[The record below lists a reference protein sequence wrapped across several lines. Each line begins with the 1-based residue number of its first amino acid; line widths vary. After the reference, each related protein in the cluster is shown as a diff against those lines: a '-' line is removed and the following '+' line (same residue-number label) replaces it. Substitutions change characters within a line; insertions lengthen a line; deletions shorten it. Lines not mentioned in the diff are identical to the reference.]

1 MSVHFGRREGAAIL
15 ASALLA
21 TTPSLQAQSTFDG
34 DLTGPGHS
42 QVALD
47 LLSYVAPTTSGGW
60 VWFNPRVYHGFSHH
74 LEAGLGM
81 SAYSHQTNGG
91 PSAIQPSLKWRAL
104 SDTTHHVIVSAG
116 GQSLVAVQRGT
127 DSYGLAFVS
136 VDKWLNHSEKAAG
149 AVAVGSYSLLG
160 RDAASSDDRRG
171 AIVSGWEAVG
181 PVRISASWLSGRNFY
196 GYRTGAVTYTTATS
210 RWFTVGYSVG
220 NATFHNAGPYF
231 STGRAF

>member
-1 MSVHFGRREGAAIL
+1 LVAA
-15 ASALLA
+15 AFLA

-34 DLTGPGHS
+34 DITGQGHS

-47 LLSYVAPTTSGGW
+47 MLSYVAPSASGGW
-60 VWFNPRVYHGFSHH
+60 VWFNPRVYHGFVHH

-81 SAYSHQTNGG
+81 SAYSHQANGG
-91 PSAIQPSLKWRAL
+91 PSSVQPSLKWRAF
-104 SDTTHHVIVSAG
+104 SDTSHHVTLSAG
-116 GQSLVAVQRGT
+116 GQSLVAVQKGI

-149 AVAVGSYSLLG
+149 AVAVGSYTLVG
-160 RDAASSDDRRG
+160 RDAASTDDRHG

-181 PVRISASWLSGRNFY
+181 PLRFSGSWLTGKNFY
-196 GYRTGAVTYTTATS
+196 GYRTGSVTYTTASS

-220 NATFHNAGPYF
+220 NAAFHNAGPYF
-231 STGRAF
+231 STGRSF

>member
-1 MSVHFGRREGAAIL
+1 MRRGGLSAIAA
-15 ASALLA
+15 ALLA
-21 TTPSLQAQSTFDG
+21 MTPSLPAQSTFDG

-47 LLSYVAPTTSGGW
+47 MLSYVAPSASGGW
-60 VWFNPRVYHGFSHH
+60 VWFNPRVYHGFAHR
-74 LEAGLGM
+74 LETGLGL
-81 SAYSHQTNGG
+81 SAYSHQVNGG
-91 PSAIQPSLKWRAL
+91 PSYLQPSLKWRAF
-104 SDTTHHVIVSAG
+104 SDTVHHVTLSAG
-116 GQSLVAVQRGT
+116 GQSLVAVQRGI

-149 AVAVGSYSLLG
+149 AVAVGSYTLVG
-160 RDAASSDDRRG
+160 RDVASTDARRG

-181 PVRISASWLSGRNFY
+181 PVRVSGSWLSGQNFY
-196 GYRTGAVTYTTATS
+196 GYRTGSVTYTTASS

-220 NATFHNAGPYF
+220 NAAFHNAGPYF